1 MAHCESMRLTEF
13 QQRFRD
19 EDQDNDLLSRTA
31 VIRVSVV
38 WEERRR
44 DAIFAFCHSTGIAP
58 QKRGHG
64 ENAITP

>member
-38 WEERRR
+38 WEEGRREASR
-44 DAIFAFCHSTGIAP
+44 YPLPFDLF
-58 QKRGHG
+58 
-64 ENAITP
+64 